1 MVDFTVMKRDS
12 NHFVQDAHLYPAEFV
27 RELAIAALRK
37 APAVSW
43 EDAVSG
49 IGHYLESGGQRE
61 SKDNGS

>member
-1 MVDFTVMKRDS
+1 MVDFTVMRRDGDKFIQS
-12 NHFVQDAHLYPAEFV
+12 ADMYPAEFV

-49 IGHYLESGGQRE
+49 IGHYLESEGEQE
-61 SKDNGS
+61 SVDNGS